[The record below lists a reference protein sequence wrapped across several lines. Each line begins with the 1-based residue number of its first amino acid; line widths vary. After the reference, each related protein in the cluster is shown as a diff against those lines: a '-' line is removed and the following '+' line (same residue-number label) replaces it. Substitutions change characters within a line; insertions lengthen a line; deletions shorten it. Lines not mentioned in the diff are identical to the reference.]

1 MGEDKDG
8 GGGDS
13 DKSKFDDSDK
23 IPNHHNEMIQ
33 TKSRNHVV
41 LARTEYQNILVGQN
55 TDK

>member
-33 TKSRNHVV
+33 IKSRNHVV
-41 LARTEYQNILVGQN
+41 LARTKYQNDLVEQD